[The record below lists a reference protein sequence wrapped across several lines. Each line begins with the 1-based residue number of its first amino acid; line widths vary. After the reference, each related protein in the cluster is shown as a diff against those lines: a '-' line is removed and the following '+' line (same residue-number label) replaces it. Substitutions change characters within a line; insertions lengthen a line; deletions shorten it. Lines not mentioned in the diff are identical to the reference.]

1 MNPQQSRAHAAYAPF
16 PCRKPTAEGLSQ
28 KVMAEKSSAMPSMPD
43 AGFYIRIYFFCCERA
58 ETAGFDGHDHCTE
71 SLVKKVT
78 RIGAL

>member
-43 AGFYIRIYFFCCERA
+43 AGFYIRIYFFCCERRKLQA
-58 ETAGFDGHDHCTE
+58 SMDMIT
-71 SLVKKVT
+71 VQNPW
-78 RIGAL
+78 